1 MALNHLVMSAKR
13 NTLLDVA
20 RLSLRLASRYM
31 QPYSHVKSPKKF
43 TQAQLMT
50 CLILRAYLKT
60 TYRGVIDLLGA
71 STELQKCLGLS
82 RLPHYSTLKYFADRS
97 DTLTIVDAM
106 LAEIV
111 RSIASGDEE
120 VAIDSTGVETTSASA
135 YFQTRRGTKRK
146 KYVKLSVCV
155 LCSSMAPAALAVS
168 WGPCNDKAVARPLL
182 EKSRAAVQPRTLFA
196 DAGYDAEWV
205 HEYCRDDWKVASW
218 IPPAV
223 HRHDGTVNGKY
234 RSKMTPRRLK
244 RNGYG
249 KRWIVES
256 FMSGLKRTTGSML
269 AARHQASLFAEA
281 AIRVLAYA
289 IRR

>member
-1 MALNHLVMSAKR
+1 MSAKR

-31 QPYSHVKSPKKF
+31 QPYSHLKSPKKF

-60 TYRGVIDLLGA
+60 TYRGVIDVLDA
-71 STELQKCLGLS
+71 SAELQKWLDLK

-97 DTLTIVDAM
+97 DTLAIVDAM

-111 RSIASGDEE
+111 QAVAGENE
-120 VAIDSTGVETTSASA
+120 AVAIDSTGVETTSASA
-135 YFQTRRGTKRK
+135 YFRTRSGLKRK

-155 LCSSMAPAALAVS
+155 LCGSMTPAALAVS
-168 WGPCNDKAVARPLL
+168 WGPCNDKAVARELL
-182 EKSRAAVQPRTLFA
+182 DKSKAAVQPRTLFA

-205 HEYCRDDWKVASW
+205 HQYCRDGWGVTSW

-223 HRHDGTVNGKY
+223 HRQDGQINGKH

-249 KRWIVES
+249 QRWIVES

-281 AIRVLAYA
+281 ALRVLAYA

>member
-1 MALNHLVMSAKR
+1 MSAKQ
-13 NTLLDVA
+13 NILLEVA
-20 RLSLRLASRYM
+20 RLSLRLSSRYM
-31 QPYSHVKSPKKF
+31 QPYSHAKSPKKF

-50 CLILRAYLKT
+50 CLILRAYLRT
-60 TYRGVIDLLGA
+60 TYRGVIDVLDA
-71 STELQKCLGLS
+71 SAELQKCLGLQ

-97 DTLTIVDAM
+97 DTLAIVDAM
-106 LAEIV
+106 LAELV
-111 RSIASGDEE
+111 QAVAGPGEA
-120 VAIDSTGVETTSASA
+120 VAIDSTGVETPSASA

-155 LCSSMAPAALAVS
+155 LCGSMSPAALAVS
-168 WGPCNDKAVARPLL
+168 WGPCNDKAVARELL
-182 EKSRAAVQPRTLFA
+182 EKSKAAVQPRTLFA

-205 HEYCRDDWKVASW
+205 HQYCRDGWGVASW

-223 HRHDGTVNGKY
+223 HRADGQINGKH

-249 KRWIVES
+249 RRWIVES